1 MAESQTKPV
10 QQAKVDDK
18 VNLNDMLDED
28 NTKFENCDGESDFDM
43 LKIEVATA
51 DQAEALKILGKR

>member
-1 MAESQTKPV
+1 M
-10 QQAKVDDK
+10 
-18 VNLNDMLDED
+18 NDVLDED

-51 DQAEALKILGKR
+51 D